1 VPLLEKFSIAKQLQ
15 ESLVDA
21 GKDPTTVVFD
31 TVNSATEGVV
41 EGRPTILAGT
51 NNYLGMTFDP
61 DCIEAGISALN
72 TLGTGTT
79 GSRMANG
86 SYAEHGKLEAESA
99 DFFDCPNAL
108 VFSTGYT
115 ANLGV
120 LTALLGKDDAVLLDS
135 DAHASLYD
143 GCGMSGADIFR
154 FKHNDLTS
162 LERRLQRL
170 GERARR
176 CLIVIEGMYSVLGDC
191 APMAE
196 IVALKERYG
205 ASLLVDEAHSL
216 GVFGETGRGVAEA
229 AGVADK
235 VDFIVGTFS
244 KSLGAMGGFCDSR
257 HNILDLFRHVSRP
270 FMFTSSPSPVVMAT
284 TYEALRQ
291 LRARPELKKTLWA
304 NAERLYKGLDE
315 LGFELGPELSPV
327 VAVRCKDKASAL
339 ANWNQLLEAGV
350 YVNMML
356 PPATPGGGSYLR
368 CSISAAHTSEQIDT
382 IISKFKDL

>member
-1 VPLLEKFSIAKQLQ
+1 MPLLEKLSIPKQLRS
-15 ESLVDA
+15 SLVDA

-41 EGRPTILAGT
+41 GGRTTILAGT

-61 DCIEAGISALN
+61 DCIAAGVTALN

-86 SYAEHGKLEAESA
+86 SYAAHGMLEAELA
-99 DFFDCPNAL
+99 DFYACPNAL

-143 GCGMSGADIFR
+143 GCRMSGADIFR

-162 LERRLQRL
+162 LERRLERL
-170 GERARR
+170 GDRARR
-176 CLIVIEGMYSVLGDC
+176 CLIVVEGMYSVLGDC
-191 APMAE
+191 APLAE
-196 IVALKERYG
+196 IAALKERFG
-205 ASLLVDEAHSL
+205 ARLLVDEAHSL

-229 AGVADK
+229 DGVSDK

-244 KSLGAMGGFCDSR
+244 KSLGAMGGFCVSR
-257 HNILDLFRHVSRP
+257 HNILDLFRYVSRP
-270 FMFTSSPSPVVMAT
+270 FMFTASPSPVVMAT
-284 TYEALRQ
+284 THEALRQ
-291 LRARPELKKTLWA
+291 LRSRPELKKTLWS
-304 NAERLYKGLDE
+304 NADRLYRGLQE

-327 VAVRCKDKASAL
+327 VAVRCKDKATAL
-339 ANWNQLLEAGV
+339 ASWNQLLEAGV

-356 PPATPGGGSYLR
+356 PPATPGGGSFLR
-368 CSISAAHTSEQIDT
+368 CSISAAHTPEQIDT